1 MREVVVLSAVRTPIG
16 RFGGAF
22 AGMSAA
28 DLGTAA
34 ALGALARAGI
44 PAADVTETIFGHGR
58 QAGGGPNSA
67 RQVSHRAGVPDSVP
81 AFTVNK
87 ACASSLK
94 AITLAALTIAA
105 GENEVVLAGGHEC
118 MSATPYLLPR
128 ARFGYRMGN
137 AELVDGMTRDG
148 FLCPLCGELMG
159 ETAER
164 LAREYGISRDAQD
177 RWALESQRRAAA
189 AGAEGRSS
197 AEIVPVEIE
206 TRKGTAV
213 VAADE
218 HPRPDT
224 TLESLSRLPPV
235 FAADGTV
242 HAGNAS
248 GVTDGAAALVV
259 ASRAYAESRGI
270 PPLATIAAWTS
281 AGVDPARM
289 GIGPVPAVRRLL
301 EKTGLAV
308 ADVDLIELNEA
319 FAAQVIACERDLGF
333 DRARVNVNGG
343 AIALG
348 HPIGATGARIATTL
362 LHEMKRR
369 QARRGI
375 ATLCVSGGMGMAVLC
390 ESAR

>member
-16 RFGGAF
+16 RFGGVF
-22 AGMSAA
+22 AGLSAA

-34 ALGALARAGI
+34 ARGALERAGV
-44 PAADVTETIFGHGR
+44 PPADVTETIFGHGR

-67 RQVSHRAGVPDSVP
+67 RQVSHRAGVPDAVP

-94 AITLAALTIAA
+94 ALTLAALTIAA

-164 LAREYGISRDAQD
+164 LAREYGISRDEQD
-177 RWALESQRRAAA
+177 RWALESQRRASA
-189 AGAEGRSS
+189 AGSEGRAS
-197 AEIVPVEIE
+197 AEIVPVEVE
-206 TRKGTAV
+206 TRKGTVV

-224 TLESLSRLPPV
+224 TLESLARLPPV

-259 ASRAYAESRGI
+259 ASREYAESRGI
-270 PPLATIAAWTS
+270 LPLATIAAWTS

-301 EKTGLAV
+301 EKTGLALG
-308 ADVDLIELNEA
+308 DVDLIELNEA
-319 FAAQVIACERDLGF
+319 FAAQVIACERDLGL
-333 DRARVNVNGG
+333 DRGRVNVNGG

-369 QARRGI
+369 DARRGI
-375 ATLCVSGGMGMAVLC
+375 ATLCVSGGMGMAVLF